1 MVRDNK
7 LPLREAKSVMKPQ
20 DTKAASVLFGVEL
33 ETTIPA
39 ASGITVGSYH
49 HGTPVTGGLDSRG
62 ATLAAPRFNRA
73 TWRAERDGSI
83 RYNTSQQPCEFVSPI
98 LHGEDG
104 VAALCDFVGWMGEI
118 GAAVND
124 SCGCHVTVSVDSV
137 IGTSDQA
144 KRGEFAKK
152 LAHIAQWH
160 ARSIYGQTGT
170 GRHLNNYSHTF
181 AADVAH
187 LVRTM
192 EKHPSLQAKNSAAI
206 ACGRGMVNYRKLFS
220 HGLVEFRAF
229 AGTTNLLKVQH
240 HVATAIGLC
249 RRASEV
255 ECLGAFKKNKVQEAR
270 TRTAEDAVKFLW
282 SYLGWTGGKR
292 ECALG
297 LFGRLHS
304 DFRGYRKEALRL
316 CRQFDERYPDAAL

>member
-1 MVRDNK
+1 
-7 LPLREAKSVMKPQ
+7 MKKP
-20 DTKAASVLFGVEL
+20 DIKAASVTFGVEL
-33 ETTIPA
+33 ETSIPA
-39 ASGITVGSYH
+39 TSGVTVGSYH
-49 HGTPVTGGLDSRG
+49 HGTPVAGGLRKTDG
-62 ATLAAPRFNRA
+62 TVIAAPTFGRL

-83 RYNTSQQPCEFVSPI
+83 RGPGVPCEFVSPI
-98 LHGEDG
+98 LHGEQG
-104 VAALCDFVGWMGEI
+104 VEALCNFVGWMNEI
-118 GAAVND
+118 GATVND

-137 IGTSDQA
+137 IGTSDQN

-170 GRHLNNYSHTF
+170 GRHLNHYSHTF

-192 EKHPSLQAKNSAAI
+192 ERHPSPRTKNDAAV
-206 ACGRGMVNYRKLFS
+206 ACGRGMINFRKLFTS
-220 HGLVEFRAF
+220 GLVEFRAF
-229 AGTTNLLKVQH
+229 AGTTNLAKVQH

-255 ECLGAFKKNKVQEAR
+255 ECLGAFKKNKNQEAR
-270 TRTAEDAVKFLW
+270 TRTAADGVKFLW
-282 SYLGWTGGKR
+282 DYLGWTGSKR
-292 ECALG
+292 DCALG

-304 DFRGYRKEALRL
+304 DFRHYRHEALRL

>member
-1 MVRDNK
+1 
-7 LPLREAKSVMKPQ
+7 MKPQ
-20 DTKAASVLFGVEL
+20 DSKAASVLFGVEL
-33 ETTIPA
+33 ETAIPA
-39 ASGITVGSYH
+39 ASGITVGFYH
-49 HGTPVTGGLDSRG
+49 RGTPVTGGLDSRG
-62 ATLAAPRFNRA
+62 AILAAPRFNRLA
-73 TWRAERDGSI
+73 WRAERDGSI
-83 RYNTSQQPCEFVSPI
+83 RYNTGQQPCEFVSPI

-104 VAALCDFVGWMGEI
+104 VAALCGFVGWMVEI
-118 GAAVND
+118 GATVND
-124 SCGCHVTVSVDSV
+124 SCGCHVTVSADSV
-137 IGTSDQA
+137 IGTSDNG
-144 KRGEFAKK
+144 KRGEFAKN

-170 GRHLNNYSHTF
+170 GRHLNHYSHTF
-181 AADVAH
+181 SSDVAH
-187 LVRTM
+187 LVKTM
-192 EKHPSLQAKNSAAI
+192 ERDPNPSAKSSAAVS
-206 ACGRGMVNYRKLFS
+206 CGRGMINFRKLFS
-220 HGLVEFRAF
+220 HGVVEFRAF
-229 AGTTNLLKVQH
+229 AGTTSLQKIQH

-255 ECLGAFKKNKVQEAR
+255 ECLGAFKKNKVQTAR

-304 DFRGYRKEALRL
+304 DFRCYRKEALRL

>member
-1 MVRDNK
+1 
-7 LPLREAKSVMKPQ
+7 MKPQ

-39 ASGITVGSYH
+39 ASGVTVGSYH

-62 ATLAAPRFNRA
+62 ATLAAPRFNRLA
-73 TWRAERDGSI
+73 WRAERDGSI
-83 RYNTSQQPCEFVSPI
+83 RYNTGQQPCEFVSPI

-118 GAAVND
+118 GATVND

-137 IGTSDQA
+137 IGTGDHA
-144 KRGEFAKK
+144 KRGEFARK

-160 ARSIYGQTGT
+160 ARAIYGQTGT
-170 GRHLNNYSHTF
+170 GRHVPPRCGPHYSHPF

-187 LVRTM
+187 LVKTM
-192 EKHPSLQAKNSAAI
+192 QSNPNPSAKMSAAS
-206 ACGRGMVNYRKLFS
+206 ACGRGMVNFRKLFS

-229 AGTTNLLKVQH
+229 AGTTNLAKVQH

-255 ECLGAFKKNKVQEAR
+255 ECLGAFKKNKLQQR
-270 TRTAEDAVKFLW
+270 RTATAADAVKFLW
-282 SYLGWTGGKR
+282 DYLGWTGGKR

-304 DFRGYRKEALRL
+304 DFRGYRNEALRL
-316 CRQFDERYPDAAL
+316 CRQFDERYPNAAL